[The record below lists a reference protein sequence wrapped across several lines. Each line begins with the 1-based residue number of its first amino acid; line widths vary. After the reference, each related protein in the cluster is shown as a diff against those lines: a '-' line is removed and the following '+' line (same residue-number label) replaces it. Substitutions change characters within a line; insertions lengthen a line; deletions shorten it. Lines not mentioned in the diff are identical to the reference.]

1 MGQKTK
7 WPQEGLNSNL
17 GHKSSNSRSKK
28 HMRENWWKKLSNSQ
42 RNSTIAT
49 ICCFAVWP
57 FCKSQSAESCAQ
69 KKKKPRVPLSISS
82 GCGIKC
88 GELIFFGPSG
98 LNSLSK
104 CLHDPNKIRLFAIRC
119 LRASQSQ
126 KLLIQIAKVGARLP
140 ELEFSFES
148 LVTRAI
154 CDHKGRQDGAA
165 YSILDQSQ
173 RPWGW
178 MIVDW
183 NEEAH

>member
-17 GHKSSNSRSKK
+17 GHKISNSRSKK
-28 HMRENWWKKLSNSQ
+28 HMGFSTGEKIKQ
-42 RNSTIAT
+42 QPEMVNSTIPT

-69 KKKKPRVPLSISS
+69 KKKKNPRVLLSISS

-98 LNSLSK
+98 LNSLWK

-119 LRASQSQ
+119 PRASQSE
-126 KLLIQIAKVGARLP
+126 KLLIQIAKVGAQLL

-148 LVTRAI
+148 LVTRTI
-154 CDHKGRQDGAA
+154 CGHKGRQDGAA
-165 YSILDQSQ
+165 YSI
-173 RPWGW
+173 
-178 MIVDW
+178 
-183 NEEAH
+183 